1 MRFRGGALLYGC
13 ESSFERAE
21 IPMEHA
27 FEWNN
32 TYSVGVDAMDDQH
45 KRLFEIIHELYTAM
59 RSGKGKDVAANV
71 LRRLIDYTAAHFAAE
86 EKLMAQKGYP
96 ALAAHQAEHK
106 MLIDKVLAFK
116 KEFDAGIVGI
126 TPELMKFLQNWLT
139 NHIQTVDRKYGAFMN
154 ANGSALAMGTSAG
167 AKSKA

>member
-1 MRFRGGALLYGC
+1 
-13 ESSFERAE
+13 
-21 IPMEHA
+21 MEHA
-27 FEWNN
+27 FEWNE

-45 KRLFEIIHELYTAM
+45 KGLFEIIRELYTAM
-59 RSGKGKDVAANV
+59 RSGKGKEVAADV

-96 ALAAHQAEHK
+96 ALAVHQVEHK
-106 MLIDKVLAFK
+106 ILIDKVLAFK
-116 KEFDAGIVGI
+116 KDFGAGTVSI

-154 ANGSALAMGTSAG
+154 ANGSSLAKGTSAG
-167 AKSKA
+167 AKSEA